1 MAQKTILVFYDATC
15 VLCNRSI
22 LWLIKNDVEDV
33 FRFSHVSSTLAR
45 AQEFKVSSDAISILT
60 EKGSYLK
67 SSAAVLYLLQKT
79 KRYPILYRFLKILPL
94 KSLDVLYNIIA
105 RNRYKWFG
113 NHSQCKIPDRQLKSK
128 FLDF

>member
-22 LWLIKNDVEDV
+22 LWLIKNDVEDI
-33 FRFSHVSSTLAR
+33 FRFSHVSSTLAQ

-60 EKGSYLK
+60 EKGHYLK
-67 SSAAVLYLLQKT
+67 SSAAVLYLLHKT
-79 KRYPILYRFLKILPL
+79 KRYPILYLFLKILPL

-113 NHSQCKIPDRQLKSK
+113 NYSECKIPDRQLKSK

>member
-22 LWLIKNDVEDV
+22 LWLIKNDVEDI
-33 FRFSHVSSTLAR
+33 FRFSHVSSTLAQ

-60 EKGSYLK
+60 EKGHYLK
-67 SSAAVLYLLQKT
+67 SSAAVLYLLHKT

-113 NHSQCKIPDRQLKSK
+113 NYSECKITDRQLKSK

>member
-33 FRFSHVSSTLAR
+33 FRFSHVSSTLAQ

-60 EKGSYLK
+60 EKGHYLK
-67 SSAAVLYLLQKT
+67 SSAAVLYLLHKT

-94 KSLDVLYNIIA
+94 KSLNVLYNIIA

-113 NHSQCKIPDRQLKSK
+113 NYSECKITDRQLKSK

>member
-22 LWLIKNDVEDV
+22 LWLIKNDVEDI
-33 FRFSHVSSTLAR
+33 FRFSHVSSTLAQ

-60 EKGSYLK
+60 EKGHYLK
-67 SSAAVLYLLQKT
+67 SSAAVLYLLHKT

-113 NHSQCKIPDRQLKSK
+113 NYYECKIPDRQLKSK